1 MSTMTTTNSP
11 AMAIRRA
18 EPRSFLHVSDL
29 PGTNEAARKAASR
42 AVQSGE
48 LVHVRRGLY
57 FKAPGGTRYGPV
69 KPRVEDVVREIF
81 KAPNSGFGPVGYS
94 AAQSLGLTTQ
104 VPAKFEASAL
114 RKADPPPLG
123 VALHVRSNLARAALN
138 EREIAVLEVL
148 RSPERFVEGG
158 MTRLARKVNELSS
171 TRALRLG
178 AISKALAGE
187 TGAVKT
193 NHSRLTDALKSA
205 ALKSAA

>member
-29 PGTNEAARKAASR
+29 PGTDVAARKAASR
-42 AVQSGE
+42 AAQSGE

-57 FKAPGGTRYGPV
+57 FKAPGATRYGPV

-81 KAPNSGFGPVGYS
+81 KAPNSGFGPVGHS

-114 RKADPPPLG
+114 RKADPGLPG
-123 VALHVRSNLARAALN
+123 VVLHVRSNLARAALN
-138 EREIAVLEVL
+138 EQEIAVLEVL
-148 RSPERFVEGG
+148 RSPEDLVEGG
-158 MTRLARKVNELSS
+158 MTRLARKVHELSAA
-171 TRALRLG
+171 RALRLS
-178 AISKALAGE
+178 AINKASAGE
-187 TGAVKT
+187 NPIVKANHRRLAVALK
-193 NHSRLTDALKSA
+193 SEALKSA
-205 ALKSAA
+205 A